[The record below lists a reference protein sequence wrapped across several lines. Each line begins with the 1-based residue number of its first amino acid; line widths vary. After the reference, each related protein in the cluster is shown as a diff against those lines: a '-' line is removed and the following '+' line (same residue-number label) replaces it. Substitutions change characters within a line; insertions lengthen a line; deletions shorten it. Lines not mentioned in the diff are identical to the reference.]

1 MDYVSTICWDEI
13 NNAPPIRH
21 CVIRASC
28 VLRAVQLLCY
38 TYLCIFCRWKPVGI
52 PMSRNTGR
60 ILVDWRKFPRIRRCQ
75 LHTRPHLLF
84 FPREKKKETNKGSW
98 QSTFVWWWWA
108 MNNNLLNI
116 YIFIHGRG
124 FNFLLAP
131 YGPNVVDFSLYGRRR
146 RRKKNGR
153 KQ

>member
-1 MDYVSTICWDEI
+1 MKSIMRLLYVTVSYGHRVFYVPCNCSATRTYAFFAVGSQSESRWAETLVGSLSID
-13 NNAPPIRH
+13 
-21 CVIRASC
+21 ASS
-28 VLRAVQLLCY
+28 LASAVVNCTLVHIY
-38 TYLCIFCRWKPVGI
+38 YF
-52 PMSRNTGR
+52 SR
-60 ILVDWRKFPRIRRCQ
+60 VK
-75 LHTRPHLLF
+75 
-84 FPREKKKETNKGSW
+84 KKKETNKGSW